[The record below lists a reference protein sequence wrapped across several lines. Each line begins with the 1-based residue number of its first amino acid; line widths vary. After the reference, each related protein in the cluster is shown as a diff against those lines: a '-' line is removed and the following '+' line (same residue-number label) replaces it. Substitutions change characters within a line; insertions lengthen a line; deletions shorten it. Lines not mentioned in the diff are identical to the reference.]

1 MSENDLE
8 DVGTLH
14 AALDHDLNHATVDV
28 DANIDADAGAGVS
41 AATLGGLDRR
51 TLLSGFTGLMAA
63 GLVACAKPAA
73 APGTASSSPS
83 SSSSSG
89 SNATAAFVPVL
100 VALADRLVPSDDLG
114 PGAREAEVGAFFSRV
129 FADQRLSTVHPLLK
143 RGCAFVMKVAQRE
156 HASAFVD
163 LDGAA
168 RDDIIR
174 RLVDNQMRPD
184 GFTGPVFVRMVMALT
199 LEGLL
204 GDPRHGGNANG
215 VGWKMV
221 GFSPDGRSQGLAL
234 KVLP

>member
-8 DVGTLH
+8 GVGSPH
-14 AALDHDLNHATVDV
+14 AALDHDLHPATVAAAD
-28 DANIDADAGAGVS
+28 DAGAS

-63 GLVACAKPAA
+63 GLVACAKPTA
-73 APGTASSSPS
+73 APVASSSSS

-114 PGAREAEVGAFFSRV
+114 PGAREADVGAFFSRV
-129 FADQRLSTVHPLLK
+129 LADQRLSTVHPLLK

>member
-8 DVGTLH
+8 NVGPSH
-14 AALDHDLNHATVDV
+14 AALDHDLDHDLDHGT
-28 DANIDADAGAGVS
+28 IDADAGAS

-73 APGTASSSPS
+73 TPASSSSSS

-114 PGAREAEVGAFFSRV
+114 PGAREADVGAFFSRV
-129 FADQRLSTVHPLLK
+129 LADQRLSTVHPLLK

-156 HASAFVD
+156 QGSAFVD

-204 GDPRHGGNANG
+204 GDPRHGGNAHG

-221 GFSPDGRSQGLAL
+221 GFSPDGRGQGLAL